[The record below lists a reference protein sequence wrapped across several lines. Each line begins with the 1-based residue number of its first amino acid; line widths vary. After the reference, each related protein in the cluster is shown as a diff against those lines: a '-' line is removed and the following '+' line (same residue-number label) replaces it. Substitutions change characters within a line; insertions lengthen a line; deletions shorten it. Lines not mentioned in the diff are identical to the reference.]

1 MDWKTSL
8 YYIIPAV
15 IILILIFPIFLEMR
29 MSFNPLENRGVI
41 SLFVFNKKIFCYIF
55 CIKGKMIEL
64 LNEKDKLKTLDFNS
78 PEFAIMQEFGR
89 QLQNKIRLKKCYVFY
104 NIGMGDA
111 FLSALLCGYIN
122 LILTQIFLI
131 VKSKKPTA
139 SFCIYDTISYNRL
152 SSEFALR
159 VEIAVSFFEVVYS
172 YLYSVIITKKK

>member
-1 MDWKTSL
+1 
-8 YYIIPAV
+8 
-15 IILILIFPIFLEMR
+15 MR
-29 MSFNPLENRGVI
+29 
-41 SLFVFNKKIFCYIF
+41 
-55 CIKGKMIEL
+55 
-64 LNEKDKLKTLDFNS
+64 
-78 PEFAIMQEFGR
+78 
-89 QLQNKIRLKKCYVFY
+89 
-104 NIGMGDA
+104 DA
-111 FLSALLCGYIN
+111 FVSALLCGYIN